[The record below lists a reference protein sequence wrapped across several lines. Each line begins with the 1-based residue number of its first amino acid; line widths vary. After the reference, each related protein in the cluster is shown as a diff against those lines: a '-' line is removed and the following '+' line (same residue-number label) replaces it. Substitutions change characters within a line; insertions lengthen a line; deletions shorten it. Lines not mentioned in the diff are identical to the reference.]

1 MIKKVTLNTA
11 LLTVGL
17 MTTLGYTSV
26 AQTNRPSTQQ
36 NPTNQPATQPNSRRL
51 STFDQQFMRRAA
63 QANMAEIELSQ
74 LALQQAD
81 SEEVKQ
87 YAQRMIQE
95 HTQATTRLSQL
106 AHQKGVN
113 LPTALDA
120 QHQAIR
126 EQLEQLSGERF
137 DQEYMR
143 VMENDHVQAVTL
155 FQNAA
160 RQAQDR
166 DVKRFANNTLPRLHT
181 HLQMTRTMM
190 GNNSAKISNSGER

>member
-1 MIKKVTLNTA
+1 MIKKVTLTTA

-17 MTTLGYTSV
+17 MTTFGYTSV

-36 NPTNQPATQPNSRRL
+36 NPTNRPATQPNSRRL

-63 QANMAEIELSQ
+63 QANMAEIVLSQ
-74 LALQQAD
+74 LALQQSD
-81 SEEVKQ
+81 SDEVKQ
-87 YAQRMIQE
+87 YAQRMIDE
-95 HTQATTRLSQL
+95 HTQATARLSQL
-106 AHQKGVN
+106 AQQKRVS
-113 LPTALDA
+113 LPTQLDP

-143 VMENDHVQAVTL
+143 VMENDHVMAVTL
-155 FQNAA
+155 FQNGT

-166 DVKRFANNTLPRLHT
+166 DVKRFASNTLPRLQG
-181 HLQMTRTMM
+181 HLQMTRAMM
-190 GNNSAKISNSGER
+190 GNNSAQNSNSR